1 VALRE
6 LARFWSSRTTDWD
19 AKPGN
24 LEREWGMS
32 QLAAGIHNV
41 NPVRTKALVIPREHG
56 AWGLLLIPLVTGAC
70 VGFVQH
76 GRGLGDLVL
85 FLTAALAL
93 FWVRTPFEI
102 LVGSSVMRAHTDQE
116 KRIVWQSVL
125 ALGVCAVVPLYALL
139 REGRHTG
146 LLFIAAISGAA
157 FATQACVKLFGRE
170 MRMPAQ
176 IIGAIGLTSTSA
188 GAYYILTGRLDSL
201 AMALWMANWV
211 FAGDQ
216 IHFVHV
222 RLHGAKLEGIRNRI
236 HRSWVFLVGQLAML
250 CAVALIGVSGVLP
263 AFAVLAFVPVT
274 LRGMIWIFG
283 RKAVLDLQWLGIT
296 ELLHSITFGVL
307 LITSFYI
314 PR

>member
-1 VALRE
+1 
-6 LARFWSSRTTDWD
+6 
-19 AKPGN
+19 
-24 LEREWGMS
+24 MS
-32 QLAAGIHNV
+32 QLAAGIQNV
-41 NPVRTKALVIPREHG
+41 NPARTKALVVPREHG
-56 AWGLLLIPLVTGAC
+56 AWGLLLVPLVTGAC

-76 GRGLGDLVL
+76 GRGLGDLIL

-116 KRIVWQSVL
+116 KRIIRQSVL
-125 ALGVCAVVPLYALL
+125 ALGICAAVPLYALL
-139 REGRHTG
+139 KDGRHAG
-146 LLFIAAISGAA
+146 LLFIAAIAGAA

-188 GAYYILTGRLDSL
+188 GAYYILTDRLDSL
-201 AMALWMANWV
+201 AMALWLASWL

-222 RLHGAKLEGIRNRI
+222 RLNGAKLQGVRNRF
-236 HRSWVFLVGQLAML
+236 HRSWVFLLGQVAML
-250 CAVALIGVSGVLP
+250 ATVVLIGLWGVLP
-263 AFAVLAFVPVT
+263 IFAVVAFLPVAI
-274 LRGMIWIFG
+274 RGMIWVFG
-283 RKAVLDLQWLGIT
+283 RRNVLDLQWLGIT

-307 LITSFYI
+307 LITSFYVL
-314 PR
+314 R